1 MRLQAIH
8 RSLSALFL
16 CSLMPLSALAQ
27 PRVWV
32 TSSLQRT
39 GPSDAAGSGTLAQ
52 LYAGKGESESF
63 QVVVQAP
70 ASGLS
75 NVNFSVSSLS
85 GPGGATIPSSA
96 FSLFREQYVYVD
108 KSSVNW
114 WGTNQPLGAGW
125 YPDGLIPF
133 TDPVSG
139 APLKGAQIQAVPF
152 NLNATRNQ
160 PIWVDLLIPRTATP
174 GTYTG
179 TFTVT
184 SDQGSVTGTI
194 AVTVWHFTL
203 PVKSALKSAFL
214 YWTTQD
220 LNSDME
226 LLRNRVSPLR
236 SDPGNQ
242 SALASMGLQTVGLP
256 FYSGAANGYCS
267 MSAPPSL
274 ADLRASSAQQ
284 EASLTRMV
292 YSTDEVA
299 NCTSLYPMIKQWGAT
314 LHQAGVSN
322 LATLPPIPAL
332 FDDGSGT
339 GRSAIDIWTVMGI
352 SYNAANVQSAI
363 NKGDSVWSY
372 TALVQ
377 DGFSPKWQIDF
388 SPVNFRIQP
397 GFISQSLGLTGL
409 LYWRTDFWSGDPWN
423 QVNTEG
429 QFSSNNYP
437 GEGMLVYPGY
447 QVGIAGVAPSMRLKW
462 IRDGVDDYDY
472 VAMLKAVGQTTLAM
486 NLSASVGADWS
497 NWTQDANAI
506 ANVRLQLGQ
515 ALDQAYGG
523 GTTST
528 GGSSTPDTSSSSS
541 SSSSSTPVTPPP
553 TAPTNVAPGVVSV
566 SPVNN
571 GRSITFTYTV
581 TDANGGSD
589 LAGASLLLNS
599 TLNGQGS
606 CWFYYDLNTAVVSL
620 ADDTGGN
627 WSSVLQGTSGTISN
641 SQCSIAGTG
650 FGAYRS
656 GNNAIVTVTVYL
668 KNFYGNKTIYVQGM
682 DRAGLSSGYQS
693 MGKWD
698 LP

>member
-1 MRLQAIH
+1 MRKQVFN
-8 RSLSALFL
+8 RSLPALLL
-16 CSLMPLSALAQ
+16 CSLMPLTVLAQ
-27 PRVWV
+27 PKVWV
-32 TSSLQRT
+32 TSSMQRT

-52 LYAGKGESESF
+52 LYAGKGEAESF

-85 GPGGATIPSSA
+85 GPAGATIPASA

-114 WGTNQPLGAGW
+114 NGTNQPLGAGW

-139 APLKGAQIQAVPF
+139 APIKGAQIEAVPF
-152 NLNATRNQ
+152 SLNAARNQ
-160 PIWVDLLIPRTATP
+160 PIWVDLLVPRTATP

-184 SDQGSVTGTI
+184 SDQGNVTGTI

-203 PVKSALKSAFL
+203 PVKSALKSSFL
-214 YWTTQD
+214 FWTAD
-220 LNSDME
+220 SLDSERE
-226 LLRNRVSPLR
+226 LLRNRISPIR
-236 SDPGNQ
+236 TDPRNQ
-242 SALASMGLQTVGLP
+242 STLMPMGLQTVALP
-256 FYSGAANGYCS
+256 FYSGAAAGYCS

-284 EASLTRMV
+284 DPSLTQFV
-292 YSTDEVA
+292 YSVDEVG
-299 NCTSLYPMIKQWGAT
+299 NCTSLYPQIKQWGNVI
-314 LHQAGVSN
+314 HQAGLSN
-322 LATLPPIPAL
+322 LATIPPIPAL

-339 GRSAIDIWTVMGI
+339 GRSAIDIWTIMGL
-352 SYNAANVQSAI
+352 SYNAANVRAALD
-363 NKGDSVWSY
+363 KGDSVWSY

-388 SPVNFRIQP
+388 APVNYRIQP
-397 GFISQSLGLTGL
+397 GFISQSLGLSGI
-409 LYWRTDFWSGDPWN
+409 LYWRTDYWSADPWN
-423 QVNTEG
+423 QVNNTG

-472 VAMLKAVGQTTLAM
+472 VALLKAAGQTTLAM
-486 NLSASVGADWS
+486 NLSTSVASDWSTWTRDPDALASV
-497 NWTQDANAI
+497 
-506 ANVRLQLGQ
+506 RMQLGQ

-523 GTTST
+523 GTAAAT
-528 GGSSTPDTSSSSS
+528 TSSG
-541 SSSSSTPVTPPP
+541 STQTTSGSTQTTPPP
-553 TAPTNVAPGVVSV
+553 PVPANVAPGVVTV
-566 SPVNN
+566 SPVNS
-571 GRSITFTYTV
+571 GKSITFTYTV
-581 TDANGGSD
+581 TDANGAAD
-589 LAGASLLLNS
+589 LTGASLLLNS
-599 TLNGQGS
+599 TLNGQGA

-620 ADDTGGN
+620 ANDAGTD
-627 WSSVLQGTSGTISN
+627 WSSVLQGTGGAVSN
-641 SQCSIAGTG
+641 SQCSISGTS

-656 GNNAIVTVTVYL
+656 GNNATVTVGVNL
-668 KNFYGNKTIYVQGM
+668 KNFSGNKTIYIQAL
-682 DRAGLSSGYQS
+682 DHAGVSSGYQS